1 MYLSNKLNC
10 QDEQNERIL
19 NRLKKMGT
27 KFTEFKEKQQEFNRS
42 IRERFEII
50 SAKANSQEDRIKALE
65 QPGNIQVIFVNV

>member
-1 MYLSNKLNC
+1 
-10 QDEQNERIL
+10 
-19 NRLKKMGT
+19 MGT